1 MPDPRT
7 EPVSVKVLLT
17 TGEGV
22 VIEWRDAHQSRY
34 TFPYLREQCP
44 CATRRERPARPP
56 ARGRRAQG
64 QSVGPRRVRGALP
77 MYQEPARALRAEPV
91 GHYAVHFDFSDGHGT
106 GIYSFEYFRRICP
119 CEECKAAREAQEE

>member
-7 EPVSVKVLLT
+7 DPVNVKVLLT

-22 VIEWRDAHQSRY
+22 VIAWRDGHESRY

-44 CATRRERPARPP
+44 CATCRE
-56 ARGRRAQG
+56 RRAQG
-64 QSVGPRRVRGALP
+64 QSVVQSRVRGDLP
-77 MYQEPARALRAEPV
+77 IYQEPARALRAEPV
-91 GHYAVHFDFSDGHGT
+91 GHYAVRFDFSDGHTT

-119 CEECKAAREAQEE
+119 CEECRAKRTEEEV